1 MVTIQPNLT
10 GLNMQISP
18 KILRAKQ
25 AADYLSISK
34 SQFYEWVAMGV
45 LPKGK
50 SLGKRCVVW
59 HVDTLDQFID
69 EALND

>member
-1 MVTIQPNLT
+1 MTSLK
-10 GLNMQISP
+10 P
-18 KILRAKQ
+18 KLLRAKQ
-25 AADYLSISK
+25 AAEYLSISK

-59 HVDTLDQFID
+59 RVDALDQFVD
-69 EALND
+69 ETIND